1 MSIGLGIFL
10 IVVGAILTFAIHVTV
25 ASIDLALVGGILMAA
40 GAVVVGLGI
49 FFTLRKRQSIA
60 TTRVSNDSVSGE
72 KVTQHELRDDTV

>member
-25 ASIDLALVGGILMAA
+25 ASIDLALVGWILMAA
-40 GAVVVGLGI
+40 GVVVVGLGI
-49 FFTLRKRQSIA
+49 FFVLRKRQSIA

-72 KVTQHELRDDTV
+72 KVTQHELRDDAV